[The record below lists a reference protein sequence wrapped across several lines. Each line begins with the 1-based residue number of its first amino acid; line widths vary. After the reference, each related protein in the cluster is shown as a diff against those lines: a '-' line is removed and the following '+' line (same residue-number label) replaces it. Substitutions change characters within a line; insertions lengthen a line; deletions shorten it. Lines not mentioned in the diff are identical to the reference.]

1 MVTVLPIF
9 VTIEKNGHKWRF
21 WDLCPL
27 NWTCFPC
34 LGSARTDTNG
44 SLGFCVRKFSRF
56 SWLRRL
62 KLRTQRAVISFVSV
76 NELVFPCKD
85 AWKDGHKRQFVGF
98 VSVPVLFDTLD
109 NQAKHIKMAKLKF
122 GMLFS
127 VPEVTLERV
136 KSIPIL
142 QNSVLVCPEA
152 NKST

>member
-1 MVTVLPIF
+1 MVTVLPISSPFRAFSAFGDSFGDNFKGFRHHF
-9 VTIEKNGHKWRF
+9 VTIEKNGHNGQF
-21 WDLCPL
+21 SHLCPL
-27 NWTCFPC
+27 SWTCFPC

-44 SLGFCVRKFSRF
+44 SFVFCVRNFSWF

-62 KLRTQRAVISFVSV
+62 KLRTQKAICWFVS
-76 NELVFPCKD
+76 
-85 AWKDGHKRQFVGF
+85 A
-98 VSVPVLFDTLD
+98 PVLFDTLD